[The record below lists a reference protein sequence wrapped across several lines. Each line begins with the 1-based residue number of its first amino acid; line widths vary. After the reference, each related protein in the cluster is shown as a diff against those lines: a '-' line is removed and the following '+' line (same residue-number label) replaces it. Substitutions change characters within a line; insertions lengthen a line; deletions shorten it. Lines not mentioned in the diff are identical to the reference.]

1 MIELLVK
8 KSLHLWPNTKGA
20 SAKLINLSE
29 NHTFLITSANG
40 EKTILRVHRPGYHLI
55 SDIYSEL
62 NWMVALR
69 ANAKIKTP
77 IPIAGNDGKQVQT
90 LSLQDVLR
98 SGGPKNDGPNDESP
112 KGESSKGDRLRFAVM
127 FVFEAGAEPD
137 EGEDLRLPF
146 EQLGILAAKCH
157 SHAQDWTLPSDFSR
171 LTWDKAGIL
180 DEGAHWGDW
189 RKAPNISAQNFI
201 ALEEAEKTL
210 RKRLDEYG
218 SDRSRFGIIH
228 ADMRLANLLVD
239 DGEVK
244 LIDFDD
250 CGFGW
255 FAYDFAAAISFFED
269 SASIPALFTSWLAGY
284 VQERKFSKADIEI
297 VDSMVM
303 LRRFALLAWV
313 GSHAETELASG
324 LAPDFAKISA
334 RIAQKYVNTGRLVS

>member
-1 MIELLVK
+1 MIELLAK
-8 KSLHLWPNTKGA
+8 KSLHLWPNTNGA

-29 NHTFLITSANG
+29 NHTFLITNANG
-40 EKTILRVHRPGYHLI
+40 EKTILRVHRPGYHQI

-69 ANAKIKTP
+69 ANAKISTP

-90 LSLQDVLR
+90 LNPQNDDV
-98 SGGPKNDGPNDESP
+98 
-112 KGESSKGDRLRFAVM
+112 RFAVM
-127 FVFEAGAEPD
+127 FEFESGSEPD
-137 EGEDLRLPF
+137 EGEDLRASF

-157 SHAQDWTLPSDFSR
+157 SHAQDWTLPSGFSR

-180 DEGAHWGDW
+180 DDGAHWGDW
-189 RKAPNISAQNFI
+189 RKAPNISAQNFV
-201 ALEEAEKTL
+201 ALEHAEKTL

-269 SASIPALFTSWLAGY
+269 SPSIPALFTSWLAGY
-284 VQERKFSKADIEI
+284 VREREFSKSDIEL

-313 GSHAETELASG
+313 GSHAETELAAG
-324 LAPDFAKISA
+324 LAPDFAAISA
-334 RIAQKYVNTGRLVS
+334 KIAQKYVDTGRLVS

>member
-1 MIELLVK
+1 MNQIQVEKL
-8 KSLHLWPNTKGA
+8 LHLWPDTKGA
-20 SAKLINLSE
+20 NAKLINLSE

-40 EKTILRVHRPGYHLI
+40 EKTILRVHRPGYHRQ

-69 ANAKIKTP
+69 AKAKIKTP
-77 IPIAGNDGKQVQT
+77 IPIAGIDDKLVQT
-90 LSLQDVLR
+90 LSFQDDDLE
-98 SGGPKNDGPNDESP
+98 DE
-112 KGESSKGDRLRFAVM
+112 RLLFAVM
-127 FVFEAGAEPD
+127 FVFESGAEPD
-137 EGEDLRLPF
+137 ENEDLRSSF
-146 EQLGILAAKCH
+146 EQLGMLAAKCH
-157 SHAQDWTLPSDFSR
+157 SHAQDWIFPAGFTR

-180 DEGAHWGDW
+180 DKKAHWGNW
-189 RKAPNISAQNFI
+189 RNAPNISADNHMI
-201 ALEEAEKTL
+201 LERAEKTL

-269 SASIPALFTSWLAGY
+269 SPSISALFTSWLAGY
-284 VQERKFSKADIEI
+284 VQVREFSKADIEM

-313 GSHAETELASG
+313 GSHAETDLAAG

-334 RIAQKYVNTGRLVS
+334 KLAEKYVNTGRLVT